1 MNDLFDVYLYNR
13 TFAIG
18 LEATS
23 LVFFAAFTVYNLVGA
38 GKRIYLPSLLIID
51 FGIVAGLVR
60 TLFFSHLSP
69 HPARA
74 GGIWRLSTAAILVWG
89 LMLFERTRRRERGEQ
104 QR

>member
-18 LEATS
+18 LEATG

-38 GKRIYLPSLLIID
+38 GKRMYLPSLLIID

-69 HPARA
+69 PSGARGWHLA
-74 GGIWRLSTAAILVWG
+74 SQHSGDSRVGISAVRADSAP
-89 LMLFERTRRRERGEQ
+89 RTR
-104 QR
+104 